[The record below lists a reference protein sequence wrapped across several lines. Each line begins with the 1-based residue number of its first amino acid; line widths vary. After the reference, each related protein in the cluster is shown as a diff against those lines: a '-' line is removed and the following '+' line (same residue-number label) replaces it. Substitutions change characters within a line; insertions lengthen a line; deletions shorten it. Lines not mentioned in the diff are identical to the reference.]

1 MKIVTDTNIWYLLEK
16 HPDALEALSEV
27 PLAVNFINLLE
38 LARTQALA
46 GERRKDIARVIRI
59 LFNYNFALIELQPL
73 VYIARLCFGVEPVVN
88 APHWVFEATERLA
101 SGETIRADAA
111 TEFRKLGKDSEEGL
125 RATFCAPIHASIER
139 IQTLSLNESDLTYAT
154 VRLAIEIIENQLKF
168 NSGLNQEFRLE
179 NDSIEKIE
187 LMINVF
193 SLFLRRLVERP
204 GKKCHPH
211 DFYDIFILA
220 YVQPGDLFWTR
231 EIQLIEMVNTAK
243 AEEFLYDEGALFR
256 INKD

>member
-16 HPDALEALSEV
+16 HPNALEALSAA

-46 GERRKDIARVIRI
+46 GERKDYIARVIRI
-59 LFNYNFALIELQPL
+59 LFNYNSALIELQPL
-73 VYIARLCFGVEPVVN
+73 DYIARLCFGVDPVDN
-88 APHWVFEATERLA
+88 APHWAFEMTARLA

-111 TEFRKLGKDSEEGL
+111 TEFRKLGTDSEEGL
-125 RATFCAPIHASIER
+125 RATFCGPIHASIER
-139 IQTLSLNESDLTYAT
+139 IKKLSLNDSDLSYAT
-154 VRLAIEIIENQLKF
+154 VSLAIEIVENLLKS
-168 NSGLNQEFRLE
+168 NSGSNQEFHLE
-179 NDSIEKIE
+179 NDSLEKLE

-204 GKKCHPH
+204 GKKCTPH

-231 EIQLIEMVNTAK
+231 ETQLIEMITIAG
-243 AEEFLYDEGALFR
+243 AEESLYDEGTLFA
-256 INKD
+256 